1 MKSLH
6 RKELLTVQWR
16 RNAVKIIDQTELPNK
31 LVYITCTDHHEI
43 IKAIKSL
50 AVRGA
55 PAIGICAALALLLV
69 TINSK
74 ARTGKSLHLELEK
87 ASSLLIS
94 TRPTA
99 VNISWAVNRILD
111 TSSKGRSVKEIKRFV
126 KREAL
131 AMLNDDTLTNKQMGK
146 VGSDLFYDGD
156 VVMTHCNAG
165 SLATSTYGTALGVL
179 RTAREDGKN
188 LKVIATETR
197 PVMQGSR
204 LTAFELMYDDFDVR
218 LISDTAVGYVMAN
231 KMVDKVIVGADRI
244 LRTGHVYNKIGTYQ
258 IATMASIHKI
268 PFYVAAPI
276 STFDLKSS
284 ISDIKIE
291 DRSPHEIIKIK
302 NIIIAPKD
310 INTINPA
317 FDITPPN
324 LITGIITELGLLEPP
339 YDRSIHNIVK
349 RRCWGAKRYAGTKYL
364 SSLC

>member
-1 MKSLH
+1 MKSLY
-6 RKELLTVQWR
+6 RKELLNVQWR
-16 RNAVKIIDQTELPNK
+16 RNAVQIIDQTKLPNK
-31 LVYITCTDHHEI
+31 LVYLTCTDHHEI
-43 IKAIKSL
+43 AKAIKSL
-50 AVRGA
+50 VVRGA

-74 ARTGKSLHLELEK
+74 AKTEKGLKSELER
-87 ASSLLIS
+87 AGSLLIS

-99 VNISWAVNRILD
+99 VNIKWAVKRILQI
-111 TSSKGRSVKEIKRFV
+111 SSRGKNVKEIRRLV

-131 AMLNDDTLTNKQMGK
+131 AMLDDDILTNKKMGRA
-146 VGSDLFYDGD
+146 GSELFCNGD

-204 LTAFELMYDDFDVR
+204 LTAFELMHDDFDVR

-258 IATMASIHKI
+258 VAIMAHIHKI

-284 ISDIKIE
+284 ISEVRIE
-291 DRSPHEIIKIK
+291 DRSPDEITKIK
-302 NIIIAPKD
+302 NISIAPKGVH
-310 INTINPA
+310 TINPA
-317 FDITPPN
+317 FDITPPS

-339 YDRSIHNIVK
+339 FQRSIDTIIK
-349 RRCWGAKRYAGTKYL
+349 RSRWY
-364 SSLC
+364 

>member
-1 MKSLH
+1 MKSLQK
-6 RKELLTVQWR
+6 KELLTVQWR
-16 RNAVKIIDQTELPNK
+16 RNSVQIIDQTKLPNK
-31 LVYITCTDHHEI
+31 LVYLTCTNHHEI
-43 IKAIKSL
+43 AKAIKSL
-50 AVRGA
+50 VVRGA
-55 PAIGICAALALLLV
+55 PAIGICAALALVLV

-74 ARTGKSLHLELEK
+74 AKTGRGLQSELER
-87 ASSLLIS
+87 AGSLLIS

-99 VNISWAVNRILD
+99 VNIHWAVMRILQI
-111 TSSKGRSVKEIKRFV
+111 SSKGKNIKEIRRLV
-126 KREAL
+126 RLEAL
-131 AMLNDDTLTNKQMGK
+131 AMLNEDTLTNRKLGRA
-146 VGSDLFYDGD
+146 GSALFYDGD

-204 LTAFELMYDDFDVR
+204 LTAFELMHDDFDVR

-258 IATMASIHKI
+258 IAVMAHTHKI

-284 ISDIKIE
+284 ISEIKIE
-291 DRSPHEIIKIK
+291 DRSPEEITKIK
-302 NIIIAPKD
+302 NILIAPKGVT
-310 INTINPA
+310 TINPA
-317 FDITPPN
+317 FDITPPIF
-324 LITGIITELGLLEPP
+324 ITGIITELGLLQPP
-339 YDRSIHNIVK
+339 FQRSIDTLI
-349 RRCWGAKRYAGTKYL
+349 RRSRRN
-364 SSLC
+364 

>member
-1 MKSLH
+1 MKSPH

-16 RNAVKIIDQTELPNK
+16 RNAVQIIDQTKLPNK
-31 LVYITCTDHHEI
+31 LVYLTCKDHHDI
-43 IKAIKSL
+43 AKAIRSL
-50 AVRGA
+50 VVRGA

-74 ARTGKSLHLELEK
+74 AKTEKGLKSELER
-87 ASSLLIS
+87 AGRLLIS

-99 VNISWAVNRILD
+99 VNINWAVKRILQI
-111 TSSKGRSVKEIKRFV
+111 SSTGESVKEIKRLV
-126 KREAL
+126 KEEAL
-131 AMLNDDTLTNKQMGK
+131 TMLDDDILTNRKMGRA
-146 VGSDLFYDGD
+146 GSNLIYNGD

-165 SLATSTYGTALGVL
+165 SLATATYGTALGVL
-179 RTAREDGKN
+179 RAAREDGKN

-204 LTAFELMYDDFDVR
+204 LTAFELMHDDFDVR

-231 KMVDKVIVGADRI
+231 RMVDKVIVGADRI
-244 LRTGHVYNKIGTYQ
+244 LRTGHVFNKIGTYQ
-258 IATMASIHKI
+258 IAIMAYIHKI

-291 DRSPHEIIKIK
+291 DRSPDEITKIK
-302 NIIIAPKD
+302 NIPIAPKG
-310 INTINPA
+310 IHTINPA

-324 LITGIITELGLLEPP
+324 LITGIVTEVGLLEPP
-339 YDRSIHNIVK
+339 FHRSINTIINRS
-349 RRCWGAKRYAGTKYL
+349 RRY
-364 SSLC
+364 

>member
-1 MKSLH
+1 MKSLY

-16 RNAVKIIDQTELPNK
+16 RNAVQIIDQTKLPNK
-31 LVYITCTDHHEI
+31 LVYLRCTDHREI
-43 IKAIKSL
+43 ATAIKSL
-50 AVRGA
+50 VVRGA

-74 ARTGKSLHLELEK
+74 AKTEKGLKTELER
-87 ASSLLIS
+87 AGGLLIS

-99 VNISWAVNRILD
+99 VNINWAVKRILEI
-111 TSSKGRSVKEIKRFV
+111 SSSGKNVKEIKRLV

-131 AMLNDDTLTNKQMGK
+131 AMLNDDILTNKKMGRT
-146 VGSDLFYDGD
+146 GSDLFYDGD

-179 RTAREDGKN
+179 RAAREDGKN

-204 LTAFELMYDDFDVR
+204 LTAFELMHDDFDVR

-244 LRTGHVYNKIGTYQ
+244 LSTGHVYNKIGTYQ
-258 IATMASIHKI
+258 IAIMAHIHKI
-268 PFYVAAPI
+268 PFYVASPV

-284 ISDIKIE
+284 ISEITIE
-291 DRSPHEIIKIK
+291 DRSPEEITKIK
-302 NIIIAPKD
+302 NIFIAPKG

-339 YDRSIHNIVK
+339 FQRSIDTIIK
-349 RRCWGAKRYAGTKYL
+349 RSRRY
-364 SSLC
+364 

>member
-6 RKELLTVQWR
+6 RKELLTVKWR
-16 RNAVKIIDQTELPNK
+16 RNAVQIIDQTKLPNR
-31 LVYITCTDHHEI
+31 LVYLTCKDHHDI
-43 IKAIKSL
+43 AKAIRSL
-50 AVRGA
+50 VVRGA

-74 ARTGKSLHLELEK
+74 AKTEKGLKSELER
-87 ASSLLIS
+87 ASRLLIS

-99 VNISWAVNRILD
+99 VNISWAVKRILQI
-111 TSSKGRSVKEIKRFV
+111 SSKGESVKEIKRLV
-126 KREAL
+126 KEEAL
-131 AMLNDDTLTNKQMGK
+131 TMLDDDILTNRKMGRA
-146 VGSDLFYDGD
+146 GSDLIYDGD

-165 SLATSTYGTALGVL
+165 SLATTTYGTALGVL
-179 RTAREDGKN
+179 RAAREDGKN

-204 LTAFELMYDDFDVR
+204 LTAFELMHDDFDVR
-218 LISDTAVGYVMAN
+218 LISDTSVGYVMAN
-231 KMVDKVIVGADRI
+231 RMVDKVIVGADRI

-258 IATMASIHKI
+258 IAIMAHTHKI

-291 DRSPHEIIKIK
+291 DRSPDEITKIK
-302 NIIIAPKD
+302 NIFIAPKG
-310 INTINPA
+310 IHTINPA

-324 LITGIITELGLLEPP
+324 LITGIITEVGLLEPP
-339 YDRSIHNIVK
+339 FHRSIGTIIN
-349 RRCWGAKRYAGTKYL
+349 RSKRY
-364 SSLC
+364 

>member
-6 RKELLTVQWR
+6 RKELLTVKWR
-16 RNAVKIIDQTELPNK
+16 RNAVQIIDQTKLPNR
-31 LVYITCTDHHEI
+31 LVYLTCKDHHDI
-43 IKAIKSL
+43 AKAIRSL
-50 AVRGA
+50 VVRGA

-74 ARTGKSLHLELEK
+74 AKTEKGLKSELER
-87 ASSLLIS
+87 ASRLLIS

-99 VNISWAVNRILD
+99 VNISWAVKRILQI
-111 TSSKGRSVKEIKRFV
+111 SSKGESVKEIKRLV
-126 KREAL
+126 KEEAL
-131 AMLNDDTLTNKQMGK
+131 TMLDDDILTNRKMGRA
-146 VGSDLFYDGD
+146 GSDLIYDGD

-165 SLATSTYGTALGVL
+165 SLATATYGTALGVL
-179 RTAREDGKN
+179 RAAREDGKN

-204 LTAFELMYDDFDVR
+204 LTAFELMHDDFDVR

-231 KMVDKVIVGADRI
+231 RMVDKVIVGADRI
-244 LRTGHVYNKIGTYQ
+244 LRTGHVYNKIA
-258 IATMASIHKI
+258 IMAYTHKI

-291 DRSPHEIIKIK
+291 DRSPDEITKIK
-302 NIIIAPKD
+302 NIFIAPKG
-310 INTINPA
+310 IHTINPA

-324 LITGIITELGLLEPP
+324 LITGIVTEVGLLEPP
-339 YDRSIHNIVK
+339 FHRSIGTIIN
-349 RRCWGAKRYAGTKYL
+349 RSKRY
-364 SSLC
+364 

>member
-6 RKELLTVQWR
+6 RKELLTVKWR
-16 RNAVKIIDQTELPNK
+16 RNAVQIIDQTKLPNR
-31 LVYITCTDHHEI
+31 LVYLTCKDHHDI
-43 IKAIKSL
+43 AKAIRSL
-50 AVRGA
+50 VVRGA

-74 ARTGKSLHLELEK
+74 AKTEKGLKSELER
-87 ASSLLIS
+87 AGRLLIS

-99 VNISWAVNRILD
+99 VNISWAVKRILQI
-111 TSSKGRSVKEIKRFV
+111 SSKGESVKEIKRLV
-126 KREAL
+126 KEEAL
-131 AMLNDDTLTNKQMGK
+131 TMLDDDILTNRKMGRA
-146 VGSDLFYDGD
+146 GSDLIYDGD

-165 SLATSTYGTALGVL
+165 SLATTTYGTALGVL
-179 RTAREDGKN
+179 RAAREDGKN

-204 LTAFELMYDDFDVR
+204 LTAFELMHDDFDVR
-218 LISDTAVGYVMAN
+218 LISDTSVGYVMAN
-231 KMVDKVIVGADRI
+231 RMVDKVIVGADRI

-258 IATMASIHKI
+258 IAIMAYTHKI

-291 DRSPHEIIKIK
+291 DRSPYEITKIK
-302 NIIIAPKD
+302 NIFIAPKG
-310 INTINPA
+310 IHTINPA

-324 LITGIITELGLLEPP
+324 LITGIITEVGLLEPP
-339 YDRSIHNIVK
+339 FHRSIGTIIN
-349 RRCWGAKRYAGTKYL
+349 RSKRY
-364 SSLC
+364 

>member
-1 MKSLH
+1 MKSLQK
-6 RKELLTVQWR
+6 KELLTVQWR
-16 RNAVKIIDQTELPNK
+16 RNSVQIIDQTKLPNK
-31 LVYITCTDHHEI
+31 LVYLTCTNHREI
-43 IKAIKSL
+43 AKAIKSL
-50 AVRGA
+50 VVRGA
-55 PAIGICAALALLLV
+55 PAIGICAALALVLV

-74 ARTGKSLHLELEK
+74 AKTGRGLQSELER
-87 ASSLLIS
+87 AGSLLIS

-99 VNISWAVNRILD
+99 VNIHWAVNRILQI
-111 TSSKGRSVKEIKRFV
+111 SSKGKNVKEIRRLV
-126 KREAL
+126 RLEAL
-131 AMLNDDTLTNKQMGK
+131 AMLNEDTLTNRKLGRA
-146 VGSDLFYDGD
+146 GSALFYDGD

-204 LTAFELMYDDFDVR
+204 LTAFELMHDDFDVR

-258 IATMASIHKI
+258 IAVMAHTHKI

-284 ISDIKIE
+284 ISSIKIE
-291 DRSPHEIIKIK
+291 DRSPEEITKIK
-302 NIIIAPKD
+302 NILIAPKGVT
-310 INTINPA
+310 TINPA
-317 FDITPPN
+317 FDITPPI

-339 YDRSIHNIVK
+339 FQRSIDTLI
-349 RRCWGAKRYAGTKYL
+349 RRSRRN
-364 SSLC
+364 

>member
-6 RKELLTVQWR
+6 RKELLTVKWR
-16 RNAVKIIDQTELPNK
+16 RNAVQIIDQTKLPNR
-31 LVYITCTDHHEI
+31 LVYLTCKDHHDI
-43 IKAIKSL
+43 AKAIRSL
-50 AVRGA
+50 VVRGA
-55 PAIGICAALALLLV
+55 PAIGICAPLALLLV

-74 ARTGKSLHLELEK
+74 AKTEKGLKSELER
-87 ASSLLIS
+87 ASRLLIS

-99 VNISWAVNRILD
+99 VNISWAVKRILQI
-111 TSSKGRSVKEIKRFV
+111 SSKGESVKEIKRLV
-126 KREAL
+126 KEEAL
-131 AMLNDDTLTNKQMGK
+131 TMLDDDILTNRKMGRA
-146 VGSDLFYDGD
+146 GSDLIYDGD

-165 SLATSTYGTALGVL
+165 SLATATYGTALGVL
-179 RTAREDGKN
+179 RAAREDGKN

-204 LTAFELMYDDFDVR
+204 LTAFELMHDDFDVR

-231 KMVDKVIVGADRI
+231 RMVDKVIVGADRI

-258 IATMASIHKI
+258 IAIMAYTHKI

-291 DRSPHEIIKIK
+291 DRSPDEITKIK
-302 NIIIAPKD
+302 NIFIAPKG
-310 INTINPA
+310 IHTINPA

-324 LITGIITELGLLEPP
+324 LITGIVTEVGLLEPP
-339 YDRSIHNIVK
+339 FHRSIGTIIN
-349 RRCWGAKRYAGTKYL
+349 RSKRY
-364 SSLC
+364 

>member
-1 MKSLH
+1 MKSLQK
-6 RKELLTVQWR
+6 KELLTVQWR
-16 RNAVKIIDQTELPNK
+16 RNSVQIIDQTKLPDK
-31 LVYITCTDHHEI
+31 LVYLTCTNHREI
-43 IKAIKSL
+43 AKAIKSL
-50 AVRGA
+50 VVRGA
-55 PAIGICAALALLLV
+55 PAIGICAALALVLV

-74 ARTGKSLHLELEK
+74 AKTGRGLQSELER
-87 ASSLLIS
+87 AASLLIS

-99 VNISWAVNRILD
+99 VNIHWAVKRILQI
-111 TSSKGRSVKEIKRFV
+111 SSKGKNVKEIRRLV
-126 KREAL
+126 RLEAL
-131 AMLNDDTLTNKQMGK
+131 AMLNEDTLTNRKLGRA
-146 VGSDLFYDGD
+146 GSALFYDGD

-204 LTAFELMYDDFDVR
+204 LTAFELMHDDFDVR

-244 LRTGHVYNKIGTYQ
+244 LRTGHVYNKIGTYM
-258 IATMASIHKI
+258 IAVMAHTHKI

-284 ISDIKIE
+284 ISEIKIE
-291 DRSPHEIIKIK
+291 DRSPEEITKIK
-302 NIIIAPKD
+302 NILIAPKGVT
-310 INTINPA
+310 TINPA
-317 FDITPPN
+317 FDITPPI

-339 YDRSIHNIVK
+339 FQRSIDTLI
-349 RRCWGAKRYAGTKYL
+349 RRSRRN
-364 SSLC
+364 

>member
-1 MKSLH
+1 MKSLQK
-6 RKELLTVQWR
+6 KELLTVQWR
-16 RNAVKIIDQTELPNK
+16 RNSVQIIDQTKLPNK
-31 LVYITCTDHHEI
+31 LVYLTCTNHHEI
-43 IKAIKSL
+43 AKAIKSL
-50 AVRGA
+50 VVRGA
-55 PAIGICAALALLLV
+55 PAIGICAALALVLV

-74 ARTGKSLHLELEK
+74 AKTGRSLQSELER
-87 ASSLLIS
+87 AGSLLIS

-99 VNISWAVNRILD
+99 VNIHWAVKRILQI
-111 TSSKGRSVKEIKRFV
+111 SSKGKNIKEIRRLV
-126 KREAL
+126 RLEAL
-131 AMLNDDTLTNKQMGK
+131 AMLNEDTLTNRKLGRA
-146 VGSDLFYDGD
+146 GSALFYDGD

-204 LTAFELMYDDFDVR
+204 LTAFELMHDDFDVC

-258 IATMASIHKI
+258 IAVMAHTHKI

-276 STFDLKSS
+276 STFDLKGS
-284 ISDIKIE
+284 ISEIKIE
-291 DRSPHEIIKIK
+291 DRSPEEITKIK
-302 NIIIAPKD
+302 NILIAPKGVT
-310 INTINPA
+310 TINPA
-317 FDITPPN
+317 FDITPPV

-339 YDRSIHNIVK
+339 FQRSIDTLFRS
-349 RRCWGAKRYAGTKYL
+349 RRN
-364 SSLC
+364 

>member
-6 RKELLTVQWR
+6 RKELLTVKWR
-16 RNAVKIIDQTELPNK
+16 RNVVQIIDQTKLPNR
-31 LVYITCTDHHEI
+31 LVYLTCKDHHDI
-43 IKAIKSL
+43 AKAIRSL
-50 AVRGA
+50 VVRGA

-74 ARTGKSLHLELEK
+74 AKTEKGLKSELER
-87 ASSLLIS
+87 ASRLLIS

-99 VNISWAVNRILD
+99 VNISWAVKRILQI
-111 TSSKGRSVKEIKRFV
+111 SSKGESVKEIKRLV
-126 KREAL
+126 KEEAL
-131 AMLNDDTLTNKQMGK
+131 TMLDDDILTNRKMGRA
-146 VGSDLFYDGD
+146 GSDLIYDGD

-165 SLATSTYGTALGVL
+165 SLATTTYGTALGVL
-179 RTAREDGKN
+179 RAAREDGKN

-204 LTAFELMYDDFDVR
+204 LTAFELMHDDFDVR
-218 LISDTAVGYVMAN
+218 LISDTSVGYVMAN
-231 KMVDKVIVGADRI
+231 RMVDKVIVGADRI

-258 IATMASIHKI
+258 IAIMAYTHKI

-291 DRSPHEIIKIK
+291 DRSPYEITKIK
-302 NIIIAPKD
+302 NIFIAPKG
-310 INTINPA
+310 IHTINPA

-324 LITGIITELGLLEPP
+324 LITGIITEVGLLEPP
-339 YDRSIHNIVK
+339 FHRSIGTIIN
-349 RRCWGAKRYAGTKYL
+349 RSKRY
-364 SSLC
+364 

>member
-6 RKELLTVQWR
+6 RKELLTVKWR
-16 RNAVKIIDQTELPNK
+16 RNAVQIIDQTKLPNR
-31 LVYITCTDHHEI
+31 LVYLTCKDHHDI
-43 IKAIKSL
+43 AKAIRSL
-50 AVRGA
+50 VVRGA

-74 ARTGKSLHLELEK
+74 AKTEKGIKSELER
-87 ASSLLIS
+87 AGRLLIS

-99 VNISWAVNRILD
+99 VNISWAVTRILQI
-111 TSSKGRSVKEIKRFV
+111 SSKGESVKEIKRLV
-126 KREAL
+126 KEEAL
-131 AMLNDDTLTNKQMGK
+131 TMLDDDILTNRKMGRA
-146 VGSDLFYDGD
+146 GSDLIYDGD

-165 SLATSTYGTALGVL
+165 SLATATYGTALGVL
-179 RTAREDGKN
+179 RAAREDGKN

-204 LTAFELMYDDFDVR
+204 LTAFELMHDDFDVR

-231 KMVDKVIVGADRI
+231 RMVDKVIVGADRI

-258 IATMASIHKI
+258 IAIMAYTHKI

-291 DRSPHEIIKIK
+291 DRSPDEITKIK
-302 NIIIAPKD
+302 NIFIAPKG
-310 INTINPA
+310 IHTINPA

-324 LITGIITELGLLEPP
+324 LITGIVTEVGLLEQPFH
-339 YDRSIHNIVK
+339 RSIGTIMN
-349 RRCWGAKRYAGTKYL
+349 RSKRY
-364 SSLC
+364 

>member
-6 RKELLTVQWR
+6 RKELLTVKWR
-16 RNAVKIIDQTELPNK
+16 RNAVQIIDQTKLPNR
-31 LVYITCTDHHEI
+31 LVYLTCKDHHDI
-43 IKAIKSL
+43 AKAIRSL
-50 AVRGA
+50 VVRGA

-74 ARTGKSLHLELEK
+74 AKTEKGLKSELER
-87 ASSLLIS
+87 ASRLLIS

-99 VNISWAVNRILD
+99 VNISWAVKRILQI
-111 TSSKGRSVKEIKRFV
+111 SSKGESVKEIKRLV
-126 KREAL
+126 KEEAL
-131 AMLNDDTLTNKQMGK
+131 TMLDDDILTNRKMGRA
-146 VGSDLFYDGD
+146 GSDLIYDGD

-165 SLATSTYGTALGVL
+165 SLATATYGTALGVL
-179 RTAREDGKN
+179 RAAREDGKN

-204 LTAFELMYDDFDVR
+204 LTAFELMHDDFDVR

-231 KMVDKVIVGADRI
+231 RMVDKVIVGADRI

-258 IATMASIHKI
+258 IAIMAYTHKI

-291 DRSPHEIIKIK
+291 DRSPYEITKIK
-302 NIIIAPKD
+302 NIFIAPKG
-310 INTINPA
+310 IHTINPA

-324 LITGIITELGLLEPP
+324 LITGIITEVGLLEPP
-339 YDRSIHNIVK
+339 FHRSIGTIIN
-349 RRCWGAKRYAGTKYL
+349 RSKRY
-364 SSLC
+364 

>member
-1 MKSLH
+1 MKLLQK
-6 RKELLTVQWR
+6 KELLTVQWR
-16 RNAVKIIDQTELPNK
+16 RNSVQIIDQTKLPNK
-31 LVYITCTDHHEI
+31 LVYLTCTNHHEI
-43 IKAIKSL
+43 AKAIKSL
-50 AVRGA
+50 VVRGA
-55 PAIGICAALALLLV
+55 PAIGICAALALVLV

-74 ARTGKSLHLELEK
+74 AKTGRGLQSELER
-87 ASSLLIS
+87 AGSLLIS

-99 VNISWAVNRILD
+99 VNIHWAVMRILQI
-111 TSSKGRSVKEIKRFV
+111 SSKGKNIKEIRRLV
-126 KREAL
+126 RLEAL
-131 AMLNDDTLTNKQMGK
+131 AMLNEDTLTNRKLGRA
-146 VGSDLFYDGD
+146 GSALFYDGD

-204 LTAFELMYDDFDVR
+204 LTAFELMHDDFDVR

-258 IATMASIHKI
+258 IAVMAHTHKI

-284 ISDIKIE
+284 ISEIKIE
-291 DRSPHEIIKIK
+291 DRSPEEITKIK
-302 NIIIAPKD
+302 NILIAPKGVT
-310 INTINPA
+310 TINPA
-317 FDITPPN
+317 FDITPPIF
-324 LITGIITELGLLEPP
+324 ITGIITELGLLQPP
-339 YDRSIHNIVK
+339 FQRSIDTLI
-349 RRCWGAKRYAGTKYL
+349 RRSRRN
-364 SSLC
+364 

>member
-1 MKSLH
+1 MKSLQK
-6 RKELLTVQWR
+6 KELLTVQWR
-16 RNAVKIIDQTELPNK
+16 RKSVQIIDQTKLPDK
-31 LVYITCTDHHEI
+31 LVYLTCTNHREI
-43 IKAIKSL
+43 AKAIKSL
-50 AVRGA
+50 VVRGA
-55 PAIGICAALALLLV
+55 PAIGICAALALVLV

-74 ARTGKSLHLELEK
+74 AKTGRGLQSELER
-87 ASSLLIS
+87 AASLLIS

-99 VNISWAVNRILD
+99 VNIHWAVKRILQI
-111 TSSKGRSVKEIKRFV
+111 SSKGKNIKEIRRLV
-126 KREAL
+126 RLEAL
-131 AMLNDDTLTNKQMGK
+131 AMLNEDTLTNRKLGRA
-146 VGSDLFYDGD
+146 GSALFYDGD

-204 LTAFELMYDDFDVR
+204 LTAFELMHDDFDVR

-258 IATMASIHKI
+258 IAVMAHTHKI

-284 ISDIKIE
+284 ISEIKIE
-291 DRSPHEIIKIK
+291 DRSPEEITKIK
-302 NIIIAPKD
+302 NILIAPKGVT
-310 INTINPA
+310 TINPA
-317 FDITPPN
+317 FDITPPI

-339 YDRSIHNIVK
+339 FQRSIDTLI
-349 RRCWGAKRYAGTKYL
+349 RRSRRN
-364 SSLC
+364 

>member
-6 RKELLTVQWR
+6 RKELLTVKWR
-16 RNAVKIIDQTELPNK
+16 RNAVQIIDQTKLPNR
-31 LVYITCTDHHEI
+31 LVYLTCKDHHDI
-43 IKAIKSL
+43 AKAIRSL
-50 AVRGA
+50 VVRGA

-74 ARTGKSLHLELEK
+74 AKTEKGLKSELER
-87 ASSLLIS
+87 ASRLLIS

-99 VNISWAVNRILD
+99 VNISWAVKRILQI
-111 TSSKGRSVKEIKRFV
+111 SSKGESVKEIKRLV
-126 KREAL
+126 KEEAL
-131 AMLNDDTLTNKQMGK
+131 TMLDDDILTNRKMGRA
-146 VGSDLFYDGD
+146 GSDLIYDGD

-165 SLATSTYGTALGVL
+165 SLATATYGTALGVL
-179 RTAREDGKN
+179 RAAREDGKN

-204 LTAFELMYDDFDVR
+204 LTAFELMHDDFDVR

-231 KMVDKVIVGADRI
+231 RMVDKVIVGADRI

-258 IATMASIHKI
+258 IAIMAYTHKI

-291 DRSPHEIIKIK
+291 DRSPDEITKIK
-302 NIIIAPKD
+302 NIFIAPKG
-310 INTINPA
+310 IHTINPA

-324 LITGIITELGLLEPP
+324 LITGIVTEVGLLEPP
-339 YDRSIHNIVK
+339 FHRSIGTIIN
-349 RRCWGAKRYAGTKYL
+349 RSKRY
-364 SSLC
+364 

>member
-1 MKSLH
+1 MKSLQK
-6 RKELLTVQWR
+6 KELLTVQWR
-16 RNAVKIIDQTELPNK
+16 RNSVQIIDQTKLPNK
-31 LVYITCTDHHEI
+31 LVYLTCTNHHEI
-43 IKAIKSL
+43 AKAIKSL
-50 AVRGA
+50 VVRGA
-55 PAIGICAALALLLV
+55 PAIGICAALALVLV
-69 TINSK
+69 TVNSK
-74 ARTGKSLHLELEK
+74 AKTGRGLQSELER
-87 ASSLLIS
+87 AASLLIS

-99 VNISWAVNRILD
+99 VNIHWAVKRILQI
-111 TSSKGRSVKEIKRFV
+111 SSKGKNIKEIRRLV
-126 KREAL
+126 RLEAL
-131 AMLNDDTLTNKQMGK
+131 AMLNEDTLTNRKLGRA
-146 VGSDLFYDGD
+146 GSALFYDGD

-204 LTAFELMYDDFDVR
+204 LTAFELMHDDFDVR

-258 IATMASIHKI
+258 IAVMAHTHKI

-284 ISDIKIE
+284 ISEIKIE
-291 DRSPHEIIKIK
+291 DRSPEEITKIK
-302 NIIIAPKD
+302 NILIAPKGVT
-310 INTINPA
+310 TINPA
-317 FDITPPN
+317 FDITPPI

-339 YDRSIHNIVK
+339 FQRSIDTLI
-349 RRCWGAKRYAGTKYL
+349 RRSRRN
-364 SSLC
+364 

>member
-1 MKSLH
+1 MKSLY

-16 RNAVKIIDQTELPNK
+16 RNAVQIIDQTKLPNK
-31 LVYITCTDHHEI
+31 LVYLRCTDHREI
-43 IKAIKSL
+43 ATAIKSL
-50 AVRGA
+50 VVRGA

-74 ARTGKSLHLELEK
+74 AKTEKGLKTELER
-87 ASSLLIS
+87 AGGLLIS

-99 VNISWAVNRILD
+99 VNINWAVKRILEI
-111 TSSKGRSVKEIKRFV
+111 SSSGKNVKEIKRLV

-131 AMLNDDTLTNKQMGK
+131 AMLNDDILTNKKMGRT
-146 VGSDLFYDGD
+146 GSDLFYDGD

-179 RTAREDGKN
+179 RAAREDGKN

-204 LTAFELMYDDFDVR
+204 LTAFELMHDDFDVR

-244 LRTGHVYNKIGTYQ
+244 LSTGHVYNKIGTYQ
-258 IATMASIHKI
+258 IAIRAHIHKI
-268 PFYVAAPI
+268 PFYVAAPV

-284 ISDIKIE
+284 ISEITIE
-291 DRSPHEIIKIK
+291 DRSPEEITKIK
-302 NIIIAPKD
+302 NIFIAPKG

-339 YDRSIHNIVK
+339 FQRSIDTIIK
-349 RRCWGAKRYAGTKYL
+349 RSRRY
-364 SSLC
+364 

>member
-1 MKSLH
+1 MKSLY
-6 RKELLTVQWR
+6 RKELLNVQWR
-16 RNAVKIIDQTELPNK
+16 RNAVQIIDQTKLPNK
-31 LVYITCTDHHEI
+31 LVYLTCTDHHEI
-43 IKAIKSL
+43 AKAIKSL
-50 AVRGA
+50 VVRGA
-55 PAIGICAALALLLV
+55 PAIGICAALALMLV

-74 ARTGKSLHLELEK
+74 AKTEKGLKSELER
-87 ASSLLIS
+87 AGSLLIS

-99 VNISWAVNRILD
+99 VNIKWAVKRILQI
-111 TSSKGRSVKEIKRFV
+111 SSRGKNVKEIRRLV

-131 AMLNDDTLTNKQMGK
+131 AMLDDDILTNKKMGRA
-146 VGSDLFYDGD
+146 GSELFCNGD

-204 LTAFELMYDDFDVR
+204 LTAFELMHDDFDVR

-258 IATMASIHKI
+258 VAIMAHIHKI

-284 ISDIKIE
+284 ISEVRIE
-291 DRSPHEIIKIK
+291 DRSPDEITKIK
-302 NIIIAPKD
+302 NISIAPKGVH
-310 INTINPA
+310 TINPA
-317 FDITPPN
+317 FDITPPS

-339 YDRSIHNIVK
+339 FQRSIDTIIK
-349 RRCWGAKRYAGTKYL
+349 RSRWY
-364 SSLC
+364 

>member
-1 MKSLH
+1 MKSLQK
-6 RKELLTVQWR
+6 KELLTVQWR
-16 RNAVKIIDQTELPNK
+16 RNSVQIIDQTKLPSK
-31 LVYITCTDHHEI
+31 LVYLTCTNHREI
-43 IKAIKSL
+43 AKAIKSL
-50 AVRGA
+50 VVRGA
-55 PAIGICAALALLLV
+55 PAIGICAALALVLV

-74 ARTGKSLHLELEK
+74 AKTGRGLQSELER
-87 ASSLLIS
+87 AGSLLIS

-99 VNISWAVNRILD
+99 VNIHWAVNRILQI
-111 TSSKGRSVKEIKRFV
+111 SSKGKNVKEIRRLV
-126 KREAL
+126 RLEAL
-131 AMLNDDTLTNKQMGK
+131 AMLNEDTLTNRKLGRA
-146 VGSDLFYDGD
+146 GSALFYDGD

-204 LTAFELMYDDFDVR
+204 LTAFELMHDDFDVR

-258 IATMASIHKI
+258 IAVMAHTHKI

-284 ISDIKIE
+284 ISEIKIE
-291 DRSPHEIIKIK
+291 DRSPEEITKIK
-302 NIIIAPKD
+302 NILIAPKGVT
-310 INTINPA
+310 TINPA
-317 FDITPPN
+317 FDITPPI

-339 YDRSIHNIVK
+339 FQRSIDTLI
-349 RRCWGAKRYAGTKYL
+349 RRSRRN
-364 SSLC
+364 

>member
-6 RKELLTVQWR
+6 RKELLTVKWS
-16 RNAVKIIDQTELPNK
+16 RNAVQIIDQTKLPNR
-31 LVYITCTDHHEI
+31 LVYLTCKDHHDI
-43 IKAIKSL
+43 AKAIRSL
-50 AVRGA
+50 VVRGA

-74 ARTGKSLHLELEK
+74 AKTEKGLKSELER
-87 ASSLLIS
+87 AGRLLIS

-99 VNISWAVNRILD
+99 VNISWAVKRILQI
-111 TSSKGRSVKEIKRFV
+111 SSKGESVKEIKRLV
-126 KREAL
+126 KEEAL
-131 AMLNDDTLTNKQMGK
+131 TMLDDDILTNRKMGRA
-146 VGSDLFYDGD
+146 GSDLIYDGD

-165 SLATSTYGTALGVL
+165 SLATTTYGTALGVL
-179 RTAREDGKN
+179 RAAREDGKN

-204 LTAFELMYDDFDVR
+204 LTAFELMHDDFDVR

-231 KMVDKVIVGADRI
+231 RMVDKVIVGADRI

-258 IATMASIHKI
+258 IAIMAYTHKI

-291 DRSPHEIIKIK
+291 DRSPDEITKIK
-302 NIIIAPKD
+302 NIFIAPKG
-310 INTINPA
+310 IHTINPA

-324 LITGIITELGLLEPP
+324 LITGIVTEVGLLEPP
-339 YDRSIHNIVK
+339 FHRSIGTIIN
-349 RRCWGAKRYAGTKYL
+349 RSKRY
-364 SSLC
+364 

>member
-1 MKSLH
+1 MKTLH

-16 RNAVKIIDQTELPNK
+16 RNAVKIIDQTKLPNK

-43 IKAIKSL
+43 VKAIKSL

-55 PAIGICAALALLLV
+55 PAIGICAALALLMV

-74 ARTGKSLHLELEK
+74 AKTGEELQSELEK
-87 ASSLLIS
+87 AGTLLIS

-111 TSSKGRSVKEIKRFV
+111 TSSKGRNVREIRRFV

-131 AMLNDDTLTNKQMGK
+131 AMLNEDILTNRKMGK
-146 VGSDLFYDGD
+146 VGSDLFHDGD

-179 RTAREDGKN
+179 RSAREDGKN

-204 LTAFELMYDDFDVR
+204 LTAFELMYDNFDVS

-276 STFDLKSS
+276 STFDLKNS
-284 ISDIKIE
+284 ISDIIIE
-291 DRSPHEIIKIK
+291 DRSPHEITKIK
-302 NIIIAPKD
+302 DIVIAPKG

-317 FDITPPN
+317 FDITPPS

-339 YDRSIHNIVK
+339 YERSIDDIMKRNIIK
-349 RRCWGAKRYAGTKYL
+349 
-364 SSLC
+364 SL

>member
-1 MKSLH
+1 MKSLQK
-6 RKELLTVQWR
+6 KELLTVQWR
-16 RNAVKIIDQTELPNK
+16 RNSVQIIDQTKLPNK
-31 LVYITCTDHHEI
+31 LVYLTCTNHHEI
-43 IKAIKSL
+43 AKAIKSL
-50 AVRGA
+50 VVRGA
-55 PAIGICAALALLLV
+55 PAIGICAALALVLV

-74 ARTGKSLHLELEK
+74 AKTGRGLQSELER
-87 ASSLLIS
+87 AGSLLIS

-99 VNISWAVNRILD
+99 VNIHWAVKRILQI
-111 TSSKGRSVKEIKRFV
+111 SSKGKNVKEIRRLV
-126 KREAL
+126 RLEAL
-131 AMLNDDTLTNKQMGK
+131 AMLNEDTLTNRKLGRA
-146 VGSDLFYDGD
+146 GSALFYDGD

-204 LTAFELMYDDFDVR
+204 LTAFELMHDDFDVR

-258 IATMASIHKI
+258 IAVMAHTHKI

-276 STFDLKSS
+276 STFDLKGS
-284 ISDIKIE
+284 ISEIKIE
-291 DRSPHEIIKIK
+291 DRSPEEITKIK
-302 NIIIAPKD
+302 NILIAPKGVT
-310 INTINPA
+310 TINPA
-317 FDITPPN
+317 FDITPPV

-339 YDRSIHNIVK
+339 FQRSIDTLI
-349 RRCWGAKRYAGTKYL
+349 RRSRRN
-364 SSLC
+364 